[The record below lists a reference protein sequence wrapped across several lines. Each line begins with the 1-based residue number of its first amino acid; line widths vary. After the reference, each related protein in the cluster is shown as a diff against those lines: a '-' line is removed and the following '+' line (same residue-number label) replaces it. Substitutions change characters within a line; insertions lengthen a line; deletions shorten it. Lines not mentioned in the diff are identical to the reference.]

1 MSSSGTQPLAF
12 AREKRLMLGVLALVA
27 PLPLPWN
34 DVLEIPVALLFG
46 VAVLV
51 FLRRAWRGAETW
63 LPSWALNVLGLAY
76 LPVLYLDLLV
86 FWGGQL
92 VRPVIHLGLFAVG
105 VKLFGLRQERDKWHV
120 VIGAFFL
127 FLAAMGTSVHPA
139 ILLYLAAFL

>member
-63 LPSWALNVLGLAY
+63 LPSWAL
-76 LPVLYLDLLV
+76 DLLG

-127 FLAAMGTSVHPA
+127 FLAA
-139 ILLYLAAFL
+139 